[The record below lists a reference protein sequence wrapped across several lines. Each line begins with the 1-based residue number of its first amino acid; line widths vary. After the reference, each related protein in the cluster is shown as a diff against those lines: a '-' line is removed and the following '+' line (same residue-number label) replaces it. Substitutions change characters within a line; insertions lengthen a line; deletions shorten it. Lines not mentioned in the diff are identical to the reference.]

1 MLPKLKTKFFSTK
14 EIFSVLEYRISFT
27 GACSQNKNQLFSK
40 QEQIFNFRSAKSIYL
55 SIYLSVY
62 LFIYLSICIHAYIY
76 IYIYIYNYKSK
87 FWPFCN
93 NVIIE
98 CTLTLIL
105 SNYFDMVK
113 ADVSFCVLRL
123 DQFQQI
129 GNLLIYQWCD

>member
-14 EIFSVLEYRISFT
+14 EIFSVLEYRISFK

-55 SIYLSVY
+55 SIYLSICLSIYLFVY
-62 LFIYLSICIHAYIY
+62 LYTCIYIY

-98 CTLTLIL
+98 CILTLIL
-105 SNYFDMVK
+105 MNYLMQSKQMLHF
-113 ADVSFCVLRL
+113 VSCAWISFSK
-123 DQFQQI
+123 
-129 GNLLIYQWCD
+129 